1 MLLHPSVGNAALRG
15 GEEFTEERG
24 GKKKE
29 SLLTSLI
36 YVYSPCSQTGSQRSS
51 GSAKHKYI
59 KNNEERDW
67 ISSTETHLSW
77 RVGRRGFGGGI

>member
-1 MLLHPSVGNAALRG
+1 MAQRCYAHPFNSSSSLRRRIY
-15 GEEFTEERG
+15 EKE
-24 GKKKE
+24 KKKE

-36 YVYSPCSQTGSQRSS
+36 YVYSPSSQTGSQRGS

-77 RVGRRGFGGGI
+77 RVEGGYFFR